1 MAVKITSDEP
11 NTFPAVD
18 AVYVTPKS
26 GSVEMI
32 LVTRVEGQ
40 ATRVAVKLNTEQADQ
55 LGRLLLGI
63 AESAE
68 SKVPGADRGKGT
80 DRASL
85 WKSSTSGT

>member
-18 AVYVTPKS
+18 AVDVNPKS

-40 ATRVAVKLNTEQADQ
+40 ATRVAVRLNTGQADQ
-55 LGRLLLGI
+55 LGRLLLG
-63 AESAE
+63 AAD
-68 SKVPGADRGKGT
+68 SKAAGADGDKVTNRP
-80 DRASL
+80 SL
-85 WKSSTSGT
+85 RKSSTSGT